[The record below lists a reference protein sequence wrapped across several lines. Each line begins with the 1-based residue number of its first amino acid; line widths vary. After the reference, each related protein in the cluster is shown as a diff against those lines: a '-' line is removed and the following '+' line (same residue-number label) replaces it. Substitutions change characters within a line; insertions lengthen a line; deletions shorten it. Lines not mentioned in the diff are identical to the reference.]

1 MAGTPRLD
9 LPFISVG
16 QAQKEFTHNESLQT
30 LDILVAGA
38 IEEPPTETPPT
49 SPSVGACYLVGTAA
63 TDAWAGR
70 AGSIAAWTSGGWRF
84 EPPTDGMT
92 LYERTTGTYAV
103 YRNGAW
109 ELGMVRGSALVIGGE
124 QVVGQRTTAIAS
136 PTGGTVIDVEGR
148 VAIAAI
154 LDALRLHGLIET

>member
-38 IEEPPTETPPT
+38 IEEPPRATPPAA
-49 SPSVGACYLVGTAA
+49 PSVGACYVVGTPA

-92 LYERTTGTYAV
+92 LYERTTGTHAV
-103 YRNGAW
+103 YRDGAW

-124 QVVGQRTTAIAS
+124 QVVGQRATAIAS
-136 PTGGTVIDVEGR
+136 PAGGSVIDVEGR

-154 LDALRLHGLIET
+154 FGALRLHGLIET

>member
-1 MAGTPRLD
+1 
-9 LPFISVG
+9 
-16 QAQKEFTHNESLQT
+16 
-30 LDILVAGA
+30 
-38 IEEPPTETPPT
+38 
-49 SPSVGACYLVGTAA
+49 
-63 TDAWAGR
+63 
-70 AGSIAAWTSGGWRF
+70 
-84 EPPTDGMT
+84 MT

-124 QVVGQRTTAIAS
+124 QVVGQRATAIAS
-136 PTGGTVIDVEGR
+136 PAGGSVIDVEGR